1 MISRKTTKKEKPL
14 GGLSAKRNRNGIIS
28 LIRNEVK
35 AECES
40 AEGKKRDT
48 RMKFGANERRKR
60 NASLTTCA
68 LNKEDPDRIRSNGHT
83 DSKRIFFGL

>member
-1 MISRKTTKKEKPL
+1 MEKDTSYIKKIDKEKPL

-35 AECES
+35 AESES

-48 RMKFGANERRKR
+48 RMKFGAMNERIILFR
-60 NASLTTCA
+60 
-68 LNKEDPDRIRSNGHT
+68 
-83 DSKRIFFGL
+83 